1 MSTGTKP
8 TSVTTPQLAT
18 PEQPGRGRPSSQP
31 IRRRRRSASHLTR
44 SVRRRVQAASPASSP
59 AAASPHVAAR
69 SPEQA
74 PVETETALTPRAP
87 PASASALTPEP
98 PLTLAANHRSRRF
111 LRVKKV
117 ETSRTGFAITYV
129 CACQNRVEVRL
140 YDSGYKWV
148 SVEPLSPTSR
158 RISLRSKQLSG
169 PKRRSAS
176 SARVFAKPVVSSR
189 ATHVSPVAAFSSSS
203 SGRLGFD
210 LYLSIISSTS
220 S

>member
-148 SVEPLSPTSR
+148 SVEPLFSYVQKNLPQIETVEWTKEKIRIQCTCLCKAGCVFTCYPRQSR
-158 RISLRSKQLSG
+158 GCIQLQL
-169 PKRRSAS
+169 
-176 SARVFAKPVVSSR
+176 
-189 ATHVSPVAAFSSSS
+189 
-203 SGRLGFD
+203 LG
-210 LYLSIISSTS
+210 
-220 S
+220 